1 MIPTKFDYVRA
12 ESVKQAIELLSKSD
26 GEAKIIAGGH
36 SLLPLMKFRLT
47 EPGQLVDISRIS
59 ELKGVK
65 IKGDRV
71 VVGAMTTHFEVA
83 NDPIVNEKIPVLS
96 EAAAQIGDIQ
106 IRNRGTIGGN
116 IAHGD
121 PVADL
126 PAPALALNAEL
137 IIEGEDGSDVMS
149 VDGFTLGPLITLL
162 PENSIVTGVSF
173 EIPPI
178 HAKSTYLKFFHHATG
193 YPVVGVAAVVGVDA
207 NGVID
212 YARVGITGV
221 GEVSYRAVAVEDA
234 LIGQKASEEVI
245 ESASELAIEDGEM
258 GSDQFASEQYR
269 ENLSKVYTA
278 RALKS
283 VLL

>member
-1 MIPTKFDYVRA
+1 MIPTQFDYVRA
-12 ESVKQAIELLSKSD
+12 DSVKQAIELLQDSN

-36 SLLPLMKFRLT
+36 SLLPIMKFRIT
-47 EPGQLVDISRIS
+47 EPGKLVDISRIA

-65 IKGDRV
+65 IEDDRV
-71 VVGAMTTHFEVA
+71 IVGAMTTHYEVA
-83 NDPIVNEKIPVLS
+83 NDPIVKQNIPVLA
-96 EAAAQIGDIQ
+96 EAASQIGDIQ

-126 PAPALALNAEL
+126 PAPALALDAEL
-137 IIEGEDGSDVMS
+137 IIEGEDGMEAMS

-162 PENSIVTGVSF
+162 PENSIVTAVSF
-173 EIPPI
+173 EIPPS

-193 YPVVGVAAVVGVDA
+193 YPVVGVAAVTGVNED
-207 NGVID
+207 GVID

-221 GEVSYRAVAVEDA
+221 GEVSYRARAVEEA
-234 LIGQKASEEVI
+234 LVGQKVSEEVI
-245 ESASELAIEDGEM
+245 QAASELATTDGEM
-258 GSDQFASEQYR
+258 GSDLFASEQYR

>member
-12 ESVKQAIELLSKSD
+12 DSVKQAIELLQESD
-26 GEAKIIAGGH
+26 GDAKIIAGGH
-36 SLLPLMKFRLT
+36 SLLPIMKFRLT
-47 EPGQLVDISRIS
+47 EPGKLIDISRIS

-65 IKGDRV
+65 LEGDRV
-71 VVGAMTTHFEVA
+71 IVGAMTTHYELE
-83 NDPIVNEKIPVLS
+83 NNPIVKEKIPVLS
-96 EAAAQIGDIQ
+96 EAAGQIGDIQ

-126 PAPALALNAEL
+126 PAPAFALDAEL
-137 IIEGEDGSDVMS
+137 ILEGDEGADVMS
-149 VDGFTLGPLITLL
+149 IEGFILGPLITML

-173 EIPPI
+173 EIPPS
-178 HAKSTYLKFFHHATG
+178 HTKSTYLKFFHHATG
-193 YPVVGVAAVVGVDA
+193 YPVVGVAVVAGVDE
-207 NGVID
+207 NGLID
-212 YARVGITGV
+212 YIRVGITGV
-221 GEVSYRAVAVEDA
+221 GEVSYRARAVEEA
-234 LIGQKASEEVI
+234 LLGQKPSEENIETASEQ
-245 ESASELAIEDGEM
+245 AIEDGEM
-258 GSDQFASEQYR
+258 GSDLFASEEYR

>member
-12 ESVKQAIELLSKSD
+12 DSVKQAIELLQESD
-26 GEAKIIAGGH
+26 GDAKIIAGGH
-36 SLLPLMKFRLT
+36 SLLPIMKFRLT
-47 EPGQLVDISRIS
+47 EPGKLIDISLIS

-65 IKGDRV
+65 LEGDRV
-71 VVGAMTTHFEVA
+71 IVGAMTTHYELE
-83 NDPIVNEKIPVLS
+83 NNPIVKEKIPVLS
-96 EAAAQIGDIQ
+96 EAAGQIGDIQ

-126 PAPALALNAEL
+126 PAPAFALDAEL
-137 IIEGEDGSDVMS
+137 ILEGDEGADVMS
-149 VDGFTLGPLITLL
+149 IEGFILGPLITML

-173 EIPPI
+173 EIPPS
-178 HAKSTYLKFFHHATG
+178 HTKSTYLKFFHHATG
-193 YPVVGVAAVVGVDA
+193 YPVVGVAVVAGVNE
-207 NGVID
+207 NGLID
-212 YARVGITGV
+212 YIRVGITGV
-221 GEVSYRAVAVEDA
+221 GEVSYRARAVEEV
-234 LIGQKASEEVI
+234 LLGQKPSEENIETASEQ
-245 ESASELAIEDGEM
+245 AIEDGEM
-258 GSDQFASEQYR
+258 GSDLFASEEYR